1 MNSDD
6 AIHPEEQ
13 KPKHS
18 GFGIASFVMSLAN
31 VLLICVFYVI
41 YFNPFNFLSGFH
53 GWGGFQGWGG
63 LVMMI
68 VVSYIAFLL
77 VGIISL
83 VGFILGLVAIGR
95 QNCRKFFGILGMV
108 LNGLPP
114 LVFLLMKLYSS
125 YDL

>member
-18 GFGIASFVMSLAN
+18 GFGIASFVLSLAN

-41 YFNPFNFLSGFH
+41 YVNPVNFLS
-53 GWGGFQGWGG
+53 GFQGWGG

-68 VVSYIAFLL
+68 VVSFIAFLL

>member
-31 VLLICVFYVI
+31 VLLICVFYI
-41 YFNPFNFLSGFH
+41 ICDNPDNFLS
-53 GWGGFQGWGG
+53 GFQGWGG
-63 LVMMI
+63 LAMII
-68 VVSYIAFLL
+68 VVSFIALLL

-83 VGFILGLVAIGR
+83 VGFILGLVAIRR
-95 QNCRKFFGILGMV
+95 QNCRKFFGILWIV

-114 LVFLLMKLYSS
+114 LVFLFMKLLSTS